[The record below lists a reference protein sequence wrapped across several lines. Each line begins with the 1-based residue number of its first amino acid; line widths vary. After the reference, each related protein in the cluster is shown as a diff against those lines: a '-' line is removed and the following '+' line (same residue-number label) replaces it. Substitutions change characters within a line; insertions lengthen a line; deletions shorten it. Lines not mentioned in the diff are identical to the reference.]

1 MKVGEFRPLQNPV
14 RTLTFF
20 VILPGEGFL
29 DLVADQGKSDLEP
42 LRLLNQTPGMARPL
56 AGKLSASPKPE
67 APF

>member
-42 LRLLNQTPGMARPL
+42 LAVAQSDAWH
-56 AGKLSASPKPE
+56 GKTTSRKALSQP
-67 APF
+67 